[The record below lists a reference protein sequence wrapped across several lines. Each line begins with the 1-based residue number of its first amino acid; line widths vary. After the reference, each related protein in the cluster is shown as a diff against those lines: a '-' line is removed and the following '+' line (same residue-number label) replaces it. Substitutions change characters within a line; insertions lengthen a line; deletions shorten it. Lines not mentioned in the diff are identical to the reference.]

1 MRQFLKIYI
10 NNPSKLAFRK
20 LTKANETN
28 AAKASISEHRAE
40 SLKEAL
46 QLEKKKRR
54 RGKKLNLT
62 GEPSGKAQFFGTAE
76 VLAAIARKDAK
87 VAQAEQDKL
96 DKQKAKEDA
105 KIAKAIENAL
115 KKQEK
120 ELERLRKAEEKV
132 ISDQVK
138 KEKHKLEV
146 LERAVA
152 RKAATAARN
161 AAKKAKPSRIVILKV
176 GSSILSN
183 IGAQEAV
190 LVEEDDSEA
199 TRVVQT
205 SRSGREIILPQRLRK

>member
-1 MRQFLKIYI
+1 MPLDTISTSYTAKRIRQFSKIYAK
-10 NNPSKLAFRK
+10 NPSKVAFRK

-28 AAKASISEHRAE
+28 AAKASIAEHRAE

-76 VLAAIARKDAK
+76 VLAAIAREDAK
-87 VAQAEQDKL
+87 VTQAEQDKL
-96 DKQKAKEDA
+96 DKQKAKEDT

-132 ISDQVK
+132 ISDQ
-138 KEKHKLEV
+138 
-146 LERAVA
+146 R
-152 RKAATAARN
+152 RR
-161 AAKKAKPSRIVILKV
+161 R
-176 GSSILSN
+176 SIN
-183 IGAQEAV
+183 WRFWNGQ
-190 LVEEDDSEA
+190 
-199 TRVVQT
+199 
-205 SRSGREIILPQRLRK
+205 